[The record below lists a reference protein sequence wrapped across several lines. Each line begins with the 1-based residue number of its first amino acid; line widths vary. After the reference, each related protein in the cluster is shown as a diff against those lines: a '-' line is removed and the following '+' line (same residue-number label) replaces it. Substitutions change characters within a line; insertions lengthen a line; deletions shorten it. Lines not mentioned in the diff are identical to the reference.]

1 MESSSSEPRE
11 QIADSDAHN
20 TNNTT
25 LDMLQ
30 PFLEIEDSFFFN
42 LENQQPINEIMST
55 FDFLQQNVESLRA
68 KATVIREGLIKN
80 ARAKNK
86 IYQQIYTC
94 ALFEDGNPWRKY
106 GQYKVLNA
114 SYPRHHY
121 RCKHKFS
128 QGCRALKHVQRIEE
142 DPPLFRTTYC
152 GQHSCKDFL
161 NSESSHQII
170 MDATAA
176 QEDDSSVVMVAA
188 ATKEDSFVIWKQ
200 SAVIRSDK
208 TLIKQEAMED
218 CNRVESSPLDSGNWD
233 AFSSIGTDHGD
244 LIGSVRVRNWLVEV
258 NIVETKFLE
267 LENEVKSRG
276 VEENME
282 RIELLN
288 ERVEMLVD
296 ESGRFGKFRL
306 DARAADVEKP
316 TKNQAES

>member
-1 MESSSSEPRE
+1 MDNSGIKILHKPSMESSSSEPRE
-11 QIADSDAHN
+11 QLSDYDAHDSN
-20 TNNTT
+20 TTT

-30 PFLEIEDSFFFN
+30 PFPEIEDSFFFN
-42 LENQQPINEIMST
+42 LENQQPINEFKST
-55 FDFLQQNVESLRA
+55 LDFLQQNVESLRA
-68 KATVIREGLIKN
+68 KASVIREGLINN
-80 ARAKNK
+80 ARGKRK

-94 ALFEDGNPWRKY
+94 ALFDDGHPWRKY
-106 GQYKVLNA
+106 GQYRVLNA

-121 RCKHKFS
+121 SCKHKGS
-128 QGCRALKHVQRIEE
+128 QGCRALKHVQRIED
-142 DPPLFRTTYC
+142 DPPLFRTTYR

-170 MDATAA
+170 MDAAAA
-176 QEDDSSVVMVAA
+176 QEDDSSLVMVAA

-208 TLIKQEAMED
+208 TLIKQEANED

-233 AFSSIGTDHGD
+233 ALSSIGTDHGD

-258 NIVETKFLE
+258 NIVETRFLE

-276 VEENME
+276 LEENMG
-282 RIELLN
+282 RIEALN
-288 ERVEMLVD
+288 ERVEMLVE

-306 DARAADVEKP
+306 DA
-316 TKNQAES
+316 